1 MPPNI
6 YHNNGRFRIFLD
18 KKRLKLNLGPAFFL
32 QLERQMRQESPLKQ
46 QLRKPA
52 DLDIVLCT
60 TRPEK
65 QYTESILEYLGIDD
79 FVVLGRQLETWKHI
93 YKIELIVDHIKK
105 NPEPGLLLH
114 LDAPDVLVTGDLQNA
129 VDCFTSNFD
138 CAILFGAEKCSAPVS
153 SNSPEITESET
164 KFLTAIEAFEES
176 NYRPPFQYLNAGCFI
191 GRKETIL
198 QLFNEVLQTS
208 KQLQLSSRLYG
219 GDFMYEDDQLM
230 LRELHRNHYPRVQ
243 IDHQNKVFQNLHAI
257 RRSEISCGQPLPG
270 GIGFLAAYF
279 RYMKIIARGKIKQ
292 RLGV

>member
-6 YHNNGRFRIFLD
+6 FHNNGRFRIFLD

-32 QLERQMRQESPLKQ
+32 QLERQILQDNRLKQ

-52 DLDIVLCT
+52 GLDIVLCT

-93 YKIELIVDHIKK
+93 YKIKLIVDHIKK

-114 LDAPDVLVTGDLQNA
+114 LDAPDVLVTGDLQNT
-129 VDCFTSNFD
+129 VDCFASDFD
-138 CAILFGAEKCSAPVS
+138 CSILFGAEKCSAPVS
-153 SNSPEITESET
+153 STSPDITESET
-164 KFLTAIEAFEES
+164 QFLSAIETFEEM
-176 NYRPPFQYLNAGCFI
+176 NYQSPFQHLNAGCFI

-198 QLFNEVLQTS
+198 ELFSEALETC

-219 GDFMYEDDQLM
+219 KDLMYEDDQLI
-230 LRELHRNHYPRVQ
+230 LRELHRNHYPRIQ
-243 IDHQNKVFQNLHAI
+243 IDHENKVFQNLHAI
-257 RRSEISCGQPLPG
+257 RKSEIRTPQPLPG
-270 GIGFLAAYF
+270 GMGFLAAYF